1 MNDSNSS
8 EYLGKYPEK
17 PATEKQLNLLRDLF
31 KQKSRR
37 INQDITRLTR
47 KQASQLISQLL
58 EE

>member
-8 EYLGKYPEK
+8 EYLGKFPDK

-31 KQKSRR
+31 RQKSCR

-47 KQASQLISQLL
+47 KQASHLISQMLR
-58 EE
+58 E